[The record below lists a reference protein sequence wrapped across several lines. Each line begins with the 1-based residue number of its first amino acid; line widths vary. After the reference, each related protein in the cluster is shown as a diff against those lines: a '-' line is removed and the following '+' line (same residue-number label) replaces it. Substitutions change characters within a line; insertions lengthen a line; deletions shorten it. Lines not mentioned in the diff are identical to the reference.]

1 MGMPGDTTRIK
12 HTGEIESMAGLHME
26 GIRGV
31 PVAIHL
37 KKVFSY
43 FDQIFYVD
51 SHILIRL
58 SMLILI
64 F

>member
-37 KKVFSY
+37 KKVFS
-43 FDQIFYVD
+43 FLLH
-51 SHILIRL
+51 SILL
-58 SMLILI
+58 FS
-64 F
+64 